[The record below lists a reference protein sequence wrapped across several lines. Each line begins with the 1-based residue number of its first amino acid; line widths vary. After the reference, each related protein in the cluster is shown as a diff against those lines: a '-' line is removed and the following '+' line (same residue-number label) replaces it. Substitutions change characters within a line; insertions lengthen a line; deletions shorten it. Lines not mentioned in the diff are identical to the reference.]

1 MHGLKPEE
9 LTIDDEV
16 INILINEYTRE
27 AGLRDLERMLAN
39 IMRKALRKIQ
49 QHNQNNPDEPPM
61 QINVNSGNIHDFA
74 GNPKYSDRTS
84 PAAVAGVTAGLAWTE
99 MGGDIINVEAVT
111 MPGTGKLTIT
121 GQLGDVMQ
129 ESAKTALSFIR
140 ANASLYGI
148 QDQFFKEN
156 DIHIHVPE
164 GAIPKDGPS
173 AGITMCVSILSAIT
187 KWPIKSDIAM
197 TGELT
202 LRGDIL
208 AIGGLKEK
216 SLAAHRGKYIRSIII
231 PAQNEKDIPD
241 LPDEVKAIIDIK
253 ICKNIHEVIKLSI
266 NNNYLGEPVS
276 SVYLGN

>member
-1 MHGLKPEE
+1 
-9 LTIDDEV
+9 
-16 INILINEYTRE
+16 
-27 AGLRDLERMLAN
+27 
-39 IMRKALRKIQ
+39 
-49 QHNQNNPDEPPM
+49 
-61 QINVNSGNIHDFA
+61 
-74 GNPKYSDRTS
+74 
-84 PAAVAGVTAGLAWTE
+84 
-99 MGGDIINVEAVT
+99 
-111 MPGTGKLTIT
+111 
-121 GQLGDVMQ
+121 
-129 ESAKTALSFIR
+129 
-140 ANASLYGI
+140 
-148 QDQFFKEN
+148 
-156 DIHIHVPE
+156 
-164 GAIPKDGPS
+164 
-173 AGITMCVSILSAIT
+173 
-187 KWPIKSDIAM
+187 M